1 MTDDLRVLTAHE
13 RLDLWLQAAT
23 AGLSDEAA
31 ERVRDEV
38 TDHVLSAVE
47 EGAAQGLGED
57 VAARLAVEALGDPE
71 RAGAA
76 LRRANLRP
84 WEAKVIGSLRE
95 PQPWWTQ
102 LMYWGLIPA
111 FVALN
116 VRHLDSPS
124 RVVLFAACVAGLL
137 GGLAARFYV
146 ARRLA
151 RAGSLRAALV
161 ADVFGPWVYFAA
173 LVVGSNLL
181 EQRRTTA
188 APLTYLV
195 ILAAGVVFVAY
206 LWPKVGRRRPASMP

>member
-1 MTDDLRVLTAHE
+1 MTDNRREPGVRESLE
-13 RLDLWLQAAT
+13 LWLQSAT
-23 AGLSDEAA
+23 AGLSAEAA
-31 ERVRDEV
+31 DRVREEV

-47 EGAAQGLGED
+47 EGVGKGLDEAETG
-57 VAARLAVEALGDPE
+57 RLAVEALGDPD
-71 RAGAA
+71 RSGRA

-84 WEAKVIGSLRE
+84 WEAKVIGSLAE

-116 VRHLDSPS
+116 LRHLESPGKI
-124 RVVLFAACVAGLL
+124 VLFAACVAGLL
-137 GGLAARFYV
+137 GGLAARFYL

-151 RAGSLRAALV
+151 RGGRLRAALV

-181 EQRRTTA
+181 QQRRTTA
-188 APLTYLV
+188 APVTYLL
-195 ILAAGVVFVAY
+195 ILAAGVIFVAY
-206 LWPKVGRRRPASMP
+206 LWPKIGRRGPASTP

>member
-1 MTDDLRVLTAHE
+1 MTDDSQELSKE
-13 RLDLWLQAAT
+13 DRLELWLQAAT

-31 ERVRDEV
+31 SRVREEV

-47 EGAAQGLGED
+47 DGAGNGLDEMQAGS
-57 VAARLAVEALGDPE
+57 LAIAALGDPE
-71 RAGAA
+71 RAGRA

-84 WEAKVIGSLRE
+84 WEAKVVGGLKE
-95 PQPWWTQ
+95 PQPLWAQ
-102 LMYWGLIPA
+102 VMYWGLIPA

-116 VRHLDSPS
+116 LRNLDSPS
-124 RVVLFAACVAGLL
+124 KVVLFALCVTGLL
-137 GGLAARFYV
+137 GGLAARFYF

-151 RAGSLRAALV
+151 RAGRLRAALV

-181 EQRRTTA
+181 QKRHTTA

-206 LWPKVGRRRPASMP
+206 LWPKLGRRRSAP